1 MTFKETR
8 YGDISSLNSSQG
20 DIIDISMT
28 NLTSL
33 EGCPPIVIGNF
44 DCSKN
49 NLILLEF
56 APKKIKGYFSC
67 KENKEIKDAKQQI
80 IKCQIEAK
88 EYWTDEGY
96 FSFEDIKKEF
106 LKFEFLNK
114 TVTSQGFRT
123 LLGLDK

>member
-1 MTFKETR
+1 MKFKDTK
-8 YGDISSLNSSQG
+8 YGDIS
-20 DIIDISMT
+20 IIQYQNNTIDVSMM

-33 EGCPPIVIGNF
+33 EGSPNIVIDNF

-49 NLILLEF
+49 NLTSLEF

-67 KENKEIKDAKQQI
+67 KGNKEIKDAKQQI
-80 IKCQIEAK
+80 IKYQIEAK

-106 LKFEFLNK
+106 NSYICLDKRVQSK
-114 TVTSQGFRT
+114 GFRT
-123 LLGLDK
+123 LLGLEK

>member
-1 MTFKETR
+1 MKFKDTK
-8 YGDISSLNSSQG
+8 YGDMSIKSYQG
-20 DIIDISMT
+20 YIIDISMT

-56 APKKIKGYFSC
+56 APKKIKGYFSY
-67 KENKEIKDAKQQI
+67 KENKQIKDAKQQI
-80 IKCQIEAK
+80 IKYQIEAK

-96 FSFEDIKKEF
+96 FSFEDIKEEF
-106 LKFEFLNK
+106 LKFELLNK

-123 LLGLDK
+123 LLGLNK

>member
-1 MTFKETR
+1 MKFKDTK
-8 YGDISSLNSSQG
+8 YGYISSLNSYQG

-80 IKCQIEAK
+80 IKYQIEAK

-96 FSFEDIKKEF
+96 FSFENIKEEF
-106 LKFEFLNK
+106 DSYISLDKK
-114 TVTSQGFRT
+114 VKRKGFRT
-123 LLGLDK
+123 LLGLGK

>member
-1 MTFKETR
+1 MKFKDTK
-8 YGDISSLNSSQG
+8 YGYISSLNSYQG

-80 IKCQIEAK
+80 IKYKILLLQFFQKLNHCR
-88 EYWTDEGY
+88 YL
-96 FSFEDIKKEF
+96 KKQYYKI
-106 LKFEFLNK
+106 L
-114 TVTSQGFRT
+114 
-123 LLGLDK
+123 

>member
-1 MTFKETR
+1 MKFKDTK
-8 YGDISSLNSSQG
+8 YGDIS
-20 DIIDISMT
+20 IIQYQNNTIDVSMM

-33 EGCPPIVIGNF
+33 EGSPNIVIDNF

-49 NLILLEF
+49 NLTSLEF

-67 KENKEIKDAKQQI
+67 KGNKEIKDAKQQI
-80 IKCQIEAK
+80 IKYQIEAK

-106 LKFEFLNK
+106 NSYICLDKRVQRK
-114 TVTSQGFRT
+114 GFRT
-123 LLGLDK
+123 LLGLEK

>member
-1 MTFKETR
+1 MKFKDTK
-8 YGDISSLNSSQG
+8 YGDMSIKSYQG

-114 TVTSQGFRT
+114 TIKRKGFRA
-123 LLGLDK
+123 LLGLGK